1 MDASNRLALL
11 SLKSRRSS
19 RTVHSTG
26 GVEQL
31 AVEDALQDAVD
42 IFNLLHE
49 LQAHT
54 VPITAWSE
62 SAAAYS
68 LVIGENEP
76 AEHQSKPDDVLVL
89 PAHRYDTLYEVFRV
103 KSADNPSDA
112 LSMPS
117 HSRLKPKSF
126 LTTARASGYLNTP
139 VRAATTMA
147 AVSNSRRTDV
157 TIKRSLRPAKTS
169 SCCTAPVSCFSV
181 QSFLCLVVHVPR
193 LNACDRG
200 SCFIQIEGRAGGIST
215 PVFPT
220 FLTLTCRGRA
230 MCRTMSAFQL
240 GRTAPD

>member
-11 SLKSRRSS
+11 SLRSRRSS
-19 RTVHSTG
+19 RTVHNTG

-54 VPITAWSE
+54 VPITAWSD

-76 AEHQSKPDDVLVL
+76 AEHQSKPDDFLVL
-89 PAHRYDTLYEVFRV
+89 PAHRYATLYEVFRV
-103 KSADNPSDA
+103 KSADTPSNA
-112 LSMPS
+112 LFMPS

-126 LTTARASGYLNTP
+126 LKTARASGYLDTP
-139 VRAATTMA
+139 VRAATTSA
-147 AVSNSRRTDV
+147 AAHNSPRPDL
-157 TIKRSLRPAKTS
+157 TIKRSLRPAKPS
-169 SCCTAPVSCFSV
+169 NCCTAPVSCFSV

-193 LNACDRG
+193 LNSCDRG
-200 SCFIQIEGRAGGIST
+200 SCFIPIEARAGGIST

-220 FLTLTCRGRA
+220 YLTLTCRGRP
-230 MCRTMSAFQL
+230 MCRTMSAFQF